1 MLKRCAELFTKNL
14 ESKKLNFSS
23 GENKSGD
30 SVVEFP
36 YEGKRARIFFS
47 GDDGEYMSIYV
58 VFEGVPAE
66 KRTDVILA
74 CNEVNTQ
81 YKWVTAYVDSDN
93 DVIFHLDAIL
103 SVDNAADE
111 AFELLVRTL
120 KIMDEIKPQIMR
132 AIYA

>member
-14 ESKKLNFSS
+14 ESKKLNFRS

-36 YEGKRARIFFS
+36 YEGKVARIFFA
-47 GDDGEYMSIYV
+47 GEDGQYMSIYI
-58 VFEGVPAE
+58 VFENVPAE

-74 CNEVNTQ
+74 CNEVNLA

-93 DVIFHLDAIL
+93 DVIFHLDAKF
-103 SVDNAADE
+103 SPEEAADE
-111 AFELLVRTL
+111 AFEMLVRTL
-120 KIMDEIKPQIMR
+120 KIMDEVKPQIMR